1 MRNLQP
7 IGSISDSRAVIGSAV
22 LLLLSVLSQAST
34 AAASVLAT
42 TDAADVA
49 AFQSGRSVL
58 GFDEIVVPA
67 GPCFVELDPNQYAAL
82 GIVISAGADGL
93 DRTHVARLPGCG
105 NFGFTGTHTPPNI
118 IGGGVNAT
126 TGWREAVRFDFP
138 TLASAIGAHTDGT
151 GSNTTLTAFAGDG
164 SVIASVSGDQGF
176 FLGIAEP
183 NIAYALW
190 EWNFNQGSDGFSL
203 DNVTFSAS
211 TSVPALAPYG
221 IALLASLL
229 LISAWFRLTRLG
241 S

>member
-1 MRNLQP
+1 MRKLKP
-7 IGSISDSRAVIGSAV
+7 IGSGSDLRAVIGGAV
-22 LLLLSVLSQAST
+22 LLLLCAVGQAST

-49 AFQSGRSVL
+49 GFQSGRSVL

-82 GIVISAGADGL
+82 GIAISARADGS
-93 DRTHVARLPGCG
+93 DTTHVARLPGCG
-105 NFGFTGTHTPPNI
+105 NFGSTSTHTPPNI
-118 IGGGVNAT
+118 IGGGVNGT

-164 SVIASVSGDQGF
+164 SVIASVSGDQGL

-183 NIAYALW
+183 DIAYALW
-190 EWNFNQGSDGFSL
+190 EWNFNQGADGFSL
-203 DNVTFSAS
+203 GNVTFSVSPAG
-211 TSVPALAPYG
+211 PALAPYG
-221 IALLASLL
+221 SALLAFLL
-229 LISAWFRLTRLG
+229 LMGAWLRLARLG